1 MHGNSPCF
9 QRHNLHILV
18 SSAVYFFSLYAKQL
32 TIPSSTAISHCL
44 LHQFTP
50 CKATHDS
57 QLYSHLTLSS
67 SSVYPILLAL
77 VYDILPP
84 LNCLAFKH
92 KFRSYSVIVFCNE
105 TSNNAV
111 CIRFPRSYY
120 PNTSRTVRRA
130 LTTRDFTGD
139 FGRQTREELSIRTAP
154 STAVAN

>member
-1 MHGNSPCF
+1 MKAHGVFCDTPPCF
-9 QRHNLHILV
+9 LYQQGQNPAQSPLSTLSLRWLSISLR
-18 SSAVYFFSLYAKQL
+18 SAVTTK
-32 TIPSSTAISHCL
+32 
-44 LHQFTP
+44 
-50 CKATHDS
+50 
-57 QLYSHLTLSS
+57 
-67 SSVYPILLAL
+67 LLAL

-92 KFRSYSVIVFCNE
+92 KFRSYSVIVFCHE

-120 PNTSRTVRRA
+120 PNTSQTVRRA

-139 FGRQTREELSIRTAP
+139 FGGQTPRELSIRTAP